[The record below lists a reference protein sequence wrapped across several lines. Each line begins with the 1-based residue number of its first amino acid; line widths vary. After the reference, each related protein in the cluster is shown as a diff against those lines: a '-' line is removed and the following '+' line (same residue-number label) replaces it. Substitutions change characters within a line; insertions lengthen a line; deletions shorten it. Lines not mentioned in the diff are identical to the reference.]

1 MKEYIKVNVRDC
13 VKDVTSKEIFIP
25 TKAEN
30 FARIKARGGT
40 TCEQVIS
47 WSVDSNDKE
56 KTFHR

>member
-30 FARIKARGGT
+30 FARTMVRKGT
-40 TCEQVIS
+40 ACEQVIS
-47 WSVDSNDKE
+47 
-56 KTFHR
+56 